1 MKDAKSFYDFLSRYV
16 DDVIYMLEGEKYVY
30 GSHRTIKYD
39 GLNSI
44 VGYTQVYNVSV
55 GRSSSVEI
63 SFYKPN
69 KELTMYFDNG
79 IELVFSK
86 RDSGGHNLSLSY
98 GLQNID
104 NVSSLNQSD
113 YDFTLTIYLL
123 QKAYKSIHVG
133 CDFIVGNSFT
143 DIDGIMATLKSF
155 SNEAFS
161 LETAHL
167 YNMMALHNFFLNF
180 VKDEDINGMG
190 SIVDMATNHHVYQ
203 FKDVDYGSFGVD
215 YIPYTLGGYKKDLF
229 VFRYFEFDKMYFY
242 YDVLK
247 KEYVFEKNNR
257 LTKSSDLD
265 KIIKDL
271 KFILKRI
278 DGIASVTCDS
288 YDNTFLDTVD
298 DMFKLIRSVLL

>member
-1 MKDAKSFYDFLSRYV
+1 
-16 DDVIYMLEGEKYVY
+16 
-30 GSHRTIKYD
+30 
-39 GLNSI
+39 
-44 VGYTQVYNVSV
+44 
-55 GRSSSVEI
+55 
-63 SFYKPN
+63 
-69 KELTMYFDNG
+69 MYFDNG
-79 IELVFSK
+79 IELVFRK
-86 RDSGGHNLSLSY
+86 RDSGGHNVSLSY
-98 GLQNID
+98 GLNTVD

-123 QKAYKSIHVG
+123 QKAYKAIHIG

-143 DIDGIMATLKSF
+143 DIDGIMDTLKSF
-155 SNEAFS
+155 SKDAFS
-161 LETAHL
+161 LETVHL
-167 YNMMALHNFFLNF
+167 YNMMALHNFFLKFIN
-180 VKDEDINGMG
+180 DEDINGMG
-190 SIVDMATNHHVYQ
+190 SVVDMTTNHHVYR
-203 FKDVDYGSFGVD
+203 FKDAEYGSFGVD

-247 KEYVFEKNNR
+247 KEYVLEKNNR
-257 LTKSSDLD
+257 LIKSSDLD

-298 DMFKLIRSVLL
+298 DMFKLIHSVLL